1 MKKLAVLM
9 LAIFTVMACK
19 NEQKEAENTAMENE
33 DSGVYEA
40 VFIDVQGTEIPSDID
55 QNVAM
60 ERALFS
66 DINFI
71 GADQFWNGKND
82 FVMFG
87 MGSIQIPESGEYYFR
102 LTNAGKITLRLD
114 NKVLIENKEVID
126 KQTDVNSTHLD
137 SGYVIFE
144 YEYYPSSKDPIL
156 VLEWSKDGE
165 NFDLVPASVF
175 DNLDSFTVP
184 NWEGEETTSEEGNT
198 VDNTLTQEEID
209 EGWELLFDGK
219 TTNGWHTFNKPGTIG
234 SKWKA
239 KDGMFVF
246 EGRKRFDFYLAGRK
260 IELGPTDKVADG
272 GEDIVSDKAFENFEL
287 KLEWKLS
294 EAGNNGIFYTVQED
308 TIYDEVWKTS
318 PEMQVLDNQKHKDGL
333 IYKHR
338 AGDLYDLIAADP
350 VRVKDQGEWNQ
361 VHIVKNDGKI
371 EHWMNGTMVVSYDV
385 NSPDWKEMISK
396 SKFKDLTEYATPG
409 PGHIAFQDHDNLV
422 YYKNIK
428 IREIK

>member
-1 MKKLAVLM
+1 
-9 LAIFTVMACK
+9 
-19 NEQKEAENTAMENE
+19 
-33 DSGVYEA
+33 
-40 VFIDVQGTEIPSDID
+40 
-55 QNVAM
+55 
-60 ERALFS
+60 
-66 DINFI
+66 
-71 GADQFWNGKND
+71 
-82 FVMFG
+82 
-87 MGSIQIPESGEYYFR
+87 
-102 LTNAGKITLRLD
+102 
-114 NKVLIENKEVID
+114 
-126 KQTDVNSTHLD
+126 
-137 SGYVIFE
+137 
-144 YEYYPSSKDPIL
+144 
-156 VLEWSKDGE
+156 
-165 NFDLVPASVF
+165 
-175 DNLDSFTVP
+175 
-184 NWEGEETTSEEGNT
+184 
-198 VDNTLTQEEID
+198 
-209 EGWELLFDGK
+209 
-219 TTNGWHTFNKPGTIG
+219 
-234 SKWKA
+234 
-239 KDGMFVF
+239 MFVF

-361 VHIVKNDGKI
+361 VRIVKNDGKI

-396 SKFKDLTEYATPG
+396 SKFKDLTEFATPG